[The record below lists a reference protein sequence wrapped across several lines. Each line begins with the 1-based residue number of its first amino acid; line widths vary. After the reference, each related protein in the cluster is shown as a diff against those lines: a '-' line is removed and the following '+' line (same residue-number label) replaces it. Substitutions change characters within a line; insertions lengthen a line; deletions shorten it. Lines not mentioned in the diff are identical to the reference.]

1 MAQVRV
7 VWSENK
13 NPKKRAGL
21 KPKEGK
27 TIWLSQGG
35 VPVPQGVYLLVWMF
49 LGEVGET
56 ISLKIEQGVGGTWT
70 ERAETGPH
78 KISQGN
84 NRVDS
89 IDARPKGYVDIFVKV
104 T

>member
-7 VWSENK
+7 VWGENK

-27 TIWLSQGG
+27 IIWLSQSGG
-35 VPVPQGVYLLVWMF
+35 SVPQGVYLLVWMF

-56 ISLKIEQGVGGTWT
+56 ISLKIEQDVGGSWK

-78 KISQGN
+78 KISQGH

-89 IDARPKGYVDIFVKV
+89 IDARPPGYIDIFVTV